1 MKGTYP
7 ISLTALVIVFLTLVS
22 FAPAYAAAAENN
34 ATLSKKELKALLK
47 TARTPYEHRTIGAYY
62 RQEAQ
67 RLTDSSR
74 QHAELAATYEKNPP
88 FTALETKHGFA
99 FGQGVS
105 HCRRWAKLDAE
116 QAEKATKLAA
126 LHDEMAQ
133 KAEAPSS
140 DPDGVANA
148 TEDAHSTHPYCLRS
162 SNSEKEKQ
170 LAVVRQN
177 NNRR

>member
-88 FTALETKHGFA
+88 FPALEAKHGFA

-105 HCRRWAKLDAE
+105 HCRHWAQVDAE
-116 QAEKATKLAA
+116 QAEEATKLAG
-126 LHDEMAQ
+126 LHEDMAR
-133 KAEAPSS
+133 KAELKA
-140 DPDGVANA
+140 AN
-148 TEDAHSTHPYCLRS
+148 SQ
-162 SNSEKEKQ
+162 Q
-170 LAVVRQN
+170 LAPVARATTTFSSMGK
-177 NNRR
+177 